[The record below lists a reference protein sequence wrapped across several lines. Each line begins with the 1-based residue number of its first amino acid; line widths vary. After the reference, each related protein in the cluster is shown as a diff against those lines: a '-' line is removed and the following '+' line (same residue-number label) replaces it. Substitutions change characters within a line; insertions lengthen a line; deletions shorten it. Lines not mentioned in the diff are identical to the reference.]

1 MNGPQT
7 RRLTEMT
14 RMARRPLPRLV
25 HSSRSRAEFRDAPRR
40 RGAAS
45 QDAARSRRSS
55 GSSPAPAPGGE
66 PKTPSRKLRSTP
78 GSVSS
83 STTTGRAPEVASPL
97 VGPSMSAG
105 AVEYGGV
112 NGGSDKLGDAIK
124 SMILKEEG
132 VGDTWQ
138 PEWRVGSAAC
148 VSFGTCELPIYI
160 TH

>member
-1 MNGPQT
+1 
-7 RRLTEMT
+7 MT

-25 HSSRSRAEFRDAPRR
+25 HSSRSRAEFRDAPCR

-55 GSSPAPAPGGE
+55 GSSPPPAPGGE
-66 PKTPSRKLRSTP
+66 PMTPSRKLRSTP

-105 AVEYGGV
+105 AVECGV
-112 NGGSDKLGDAIK
+112 NGGLGKLGDAIK
-124 SMILKEEG
+124 SMILAEKRASVTRGGRSGES
-132 VGDTWQ
+132 VAT
-138 PEWRVGSAAC
+138 
-148 VSFGTCELPIYI
+148 
-160 TH
+160 